1 MVQAALVESGEDA
14 TNTAD
19 LGSLSN
25 SEINSQIHSTIEE
38 AIKSQNKHKANSKL
52 GFLQKVVSL
61 DCFFGGSDCLFK
73 DKKSMMAG
81 KVTEFAKKRFE
92 EGNKD
97 VATYLAQVKAQV
109 AQDLQKKS
117 AAATEKKTHSTQKTS
132 VNAKNLV
139 NNKQT
144 VSININYFYK

>member
-1 MVQAALVESGEDA
+1 MVQAALIESGEDA
-14 TNTAD
+14 KNTTD
-19 LGSLSN
+19 LGSLST

-38 AIKSQNKHKANSKL
+38 AIKSQNKQKANSKL

-73 DKKSMMAG
+73 DKKSMMEG

-92 EGNKD
+92 QGNKD
-97 VATYLAQVKAQV
+97 VAQYLAQIKAQV
-109 AQDLQKKS
+109 GEDLQKKS
-117 AAATEKKTHSTQKTS
+117 AAATEKKAQATQKAA
-132 VNAKNLV
+132 VDAKNLV

-144 VSININYFYK
+144 SKQ